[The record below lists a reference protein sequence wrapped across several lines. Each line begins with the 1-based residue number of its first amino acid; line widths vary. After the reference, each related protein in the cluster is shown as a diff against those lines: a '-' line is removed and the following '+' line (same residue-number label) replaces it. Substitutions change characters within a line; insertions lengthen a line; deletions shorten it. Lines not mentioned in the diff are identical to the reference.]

1 MNDMSANTAI
11 GMTKMTSIDIDDD
24 INTIPQEEE
33 QSQTVEEI
41 SEEEVHEEETEQQ
54 QEEDPAAE
62 RIGVVIDDIKDRDN
76 VSVAYFDIYRSI
88 DKIVDELE
96 INDQAHKIL
105 SESIDKII
113 AQLNDYVK
121 VVSFKF
127 KFLFFMN
134 LILWI
139 IVLIKLF

>member
-24 INTIPQEEE
+24 TNTISQEEE
-33 QSQTVEEI
+33 QPQPVEEI
-41 SEEEVHEEETEQQ
+41 PEEETEQQ
-54 QEEDPAAE
+54 QEEPAAE

-113 AQLNDYVK
+113 SQLNDYVK
-121 VVSFKF
+121 IVSFKF

>member
-33 QSQTVEEI
+33 QPQTVEEI

-54 QEEDPAAE
+54 QEEEPAAE

>member
-24 INTIPQEEE
+24 TNTISQEEE
-33 QSQTVEEI
+33 QPVEEI
-41 SEEEVHEEETEQQ
+41 PEEETEQQ
-54 QEEDPAAE
+54 QEEPAAE

-113 AQLNDYVK
+113 SQLNDYVK
-121 VVSFKF
+121 IVSFKF

>member
-1 MNDMSANTAI
+1 MNDMSANIAI

-33 QSQTVEEI
+33 QPQTVEEI

-62 RIGVVIDDIKDRDN
+62 RIGVVIDDIKDRDD

>member
-24 INTIPQEEE
+24 ANTISQEEE
-33 QSQTVEEI
+33 QPQPVEEI
-41 SEEEVHEEETEQQ
+41 PEEETEQQ
-54 QEEDPAAE
+54 QEEPAAE

-113 AQLNDYVK
+113 SQLNDYVK
-121 VVSFKF
+121 IVSFKF

>member
-54 QEEDPAAE
+54 QEEEPAAE

>member
-33 QSQTVEEI
+33 QPQTVEEI
-41 SEEEVHEEETEQQ
+41 SEEEVHEEEPEQQ

>member
-1 MNDMSANTAI
+1 MNDMSANIAI

-33 QSQTVEEI
+33 QPQTVEEI

>member
-1 MNDMSANTAI
+1 MNDMNANTAI

-33 QSQTVEEI
+33 QPQTVEEI

>member
-24 INTIPQEEE
+24 INTIPQE
-33 QSQTVEEI
+33 QPQTVEEI

>member
-33 QSQTVEEI
+33 QPQTVEEI